1 MIQARKMEEGDKTPT
16 LYNFFE
22 DQYNFNDLSR
32 NVYSGMN
39 DYISTFRKR
48 KRNKYEEQFR
58 EAVTNLMSGIKDG
71 TITFEDGHYNDSLG
85 RYRNAEDKDKDV
97 YGWAAN
103 YIYNNM
109 QRIPKYNKQTTTTK
123 KYDNALLSKEL
134 SNIIFGSEN
143 GNLSYFWDL
152 DRPDPETNI
161 SGVGERLK
169 VLNEA
174 ISQINPDILLK
185 DYSQEDRNRVKA
197 QLQQVTSALSN
208 GQLDPGEL
216 LTLGKTFGGID
227 WNNWLKTDFNKTS
240 QEQQEKEGLSK
251 EKFFEYVS
259 STHPLYQGNL
269 ESVTLDNTVQSEE
282 LEQLARKLSGYD
294 NRTLQSI
301 DLDRL
306 DDDSKSVTL
315 DFLISRHLLPQSD
328 GVYIIPNSLKDETV
342 LTYNPRTQQL
352 SRKRT
357 HELSYYRKQWTDDY
371 IQQDGSP
378 TDQLSQYFVEFK
390 KSGGIIKAQD
400 GTQLWY
406 SGLSAAGDYDPA
418 KYQYSYDTS
427 RLVNAD
433 MSDENWDPWISNV
446 SGVGSGRYQ
455 PTSGNT
461 REYTRSIE
469 ETPYYQQ
476 FRKDLLNPD
485 GTFTKVGLEWA
496 KQTDKLLPKGSTATF
511 FDENGELRKSWTVT
525 NRDVYGRKPQTFDK
539 LADYVNYVNYDQIL
553 GGRHNT
559 FLNTGKRYFYKDK
572 NGVEHWVD
580 PNEISKYI
588 VSANPVRSQW
598 NDNKT
603 VYWNDYELT
612 GLKST
617 PKSPVEPEDDSKGS
631 QVVPVMGKT
640 KTPKNTNFRQIMAGL
655 TPELIG
661 IGRLFS
667 SLRTNDKVSKVLDKS
682 LRPVLRNTYE
692 RYSPIT
698 GAFGE
703 MQFRNRQA
711 ADLRRQAS
719 RPFTSDASLQ
729 LAGQLEAD
737 RQARDLEYQ
746 GFLADDKE
754 IKRTQEA
761 ALARQEDNMARR
773 SDVANFNRASIN
785 QTNREKAQLE
795 AARLRYNWQSVDNYL
810 SGIEKRLRDKFKADR
825 ERQNNFRLQTGVS
838 DVETRHQDAIQ
849 KATDDVRNWQAEH
862 PGKAITS
869 MPNYNKYVK
878 ALEEMNRWKMAQIY
892 KTHADVYGYRYDNQ
906 YLSKDPISIMS
917 QYGYKKGGVLR
928 PRTMNLINK
937 IIKNESYT

>member
-39 DYISTFRKR
+39 DYISTIR

-109 QRIPKYNKQTTTTK
+109 QRIPKYNKQTTTK
-123 KYDNALLSKEL
+123 EYDNTLLSKEL

-240 QEQQEKEGLSK
+240 QEQQEPQEKEGLSRD
-251 EKFFEYVS
+251 KFFEYVS

-269 ESVTLDNTVQSEE
+269 ESVTLNNTAQSDE
-282 LEQLARKLSGYD
+282 LEQLAQRLSRYD
-294 NRTLQSI
+294 NSTLQSI
-301 DLDRL
+301 DLARL

-315 DFLISRHLLPQSD
+315 AFLISRNLLPFSD
-328 GVYIIPNSLKDETV
+328 GVYIIPNSLKNETV
-342 LTYNPRTQQL
+342 LTYNPKTQQL
-352 SRKRT
+352 SKKRT
-357 HELSYYRKQWTDDY
+357 HELSYYRKQWINDY
-371 IQQDGSP
+371 IQQYGTP
-378 TDQLSQYFVEFK
+378 NDQLSQYFVEFK

-400 GTQLWY
+400 GTSFNNIYALGDNPDIGYNTYLNNIFQQQAVIDWMKSNYTGNQATKNYTDYVKNNVNTRY
-406 SGLSAAGDYDPA
+406 SAGINDYQNNPRYTGSDAVRSFNTGYQNNGNTLNYILFGNSSNDYNNRTGGVVYSLQNFGRPSKPLRTGDSYNSDPSKAYIDNALGLQTYSRVASLTDPELKTGQFGEWGNYWESLGNTGA
-418 KYQYSYDTS
+418 YYYTAEGDTS
-427 RLVNAD
+427 GKGQ
-433 MSDENWDPWISNV
+433 WI
-446 SGVGSGRYQ
+446 
-455 PTSGNT
+455 PTSDTSIAGYVPFTKEVPVDNNKDDKKDAGSRTYPVGTQPNTNEFTGNT
-461 REYTRSIE
+461 
-469 ETPYYQQ
+469 
-476 FRKDLLNPD
+476 FKDLML
-485 GTFTKVGLEWA
+485 KV
-496 KQTDKLLPKGSTATF
+496 
-511 FDENGELRKSWTVT
+511 
-525 NRDVYGRKPQTFDK
+525 
-539 LADYVNYVNYDQIL
+539 
-553 GGRHNT
+553 
-559 FLNTGKRYFYKDK
+559 
-572 NGVEHWVD
+572 
-580 PNEISKYI
+580 
-588 VSANPVRSQW
+588 
-598 NDNKT
+598 
-603 VYWNDYELT
+603 
-612 GLKST
+612 
-617 PKSPVEPEDDSKGS
+617 
-631 QVVPVMGKT
+631 
-640 KTPKNTNFRQIMAGL
+640 

-703 MQFRNRQA
+703 MQLMNGQA
-711 ADLRRQAS
+711 ANIRRQAS

-761 ALARQEDNMARR
+761 ALARQEDNIARR

-795 AARLRYNWQSVDNYL
+795 ATRLRHNWQSVDNFL
-810 SGIEKRLRDKFKADR
+810 QGVEERLRTSLAER
-825 ERQNNFRLQTGVS
+825 RAIRQNASMQAAQTRYQEFLQRFNEDYKRSHPNATQ
-838 DVETRHQDAIQ
+838 ETMLNDPKYIQ
-849 KATDDVRNWQAEH
+849 KVQDLRRRYQYDIYNIGLGKYYRN
-862 PGKAITS
+862 PYTG
-869 MPNYNKYVK
+869 
-878 ALEEMNRWKMAQIY
+878 IY
-892 KTHADVYGYRYDNQ
+892 DKDNIPT
-906 YLSKDPISIMS
+906 YESILSSKN
-917 QYGYKKGGVLR
+917 GGRLR
-928 PRTMNLINK
+928 PSIITMINK
-937 IIKNESYT
+937 VIKNENHT

>member
-71 TITFEDGHYNDSLG
+71 TITFEDGYYNDSLG

-123 KYDNALLSKEL
+123 KYDNTLLSKEL

-208 GQLDPGEL
+208 GQLNPGEL

-240 QEQQEKEGLSK
+240 QEQQEPSEEKGLSK

-371 IQQDGSP
+371 IQQYGTPS
-378 TDQLSQYFVEFK
+378 DQLSQYFVEFK

-406 SGLSAAGDYDPA
+406 SELAAAGDYNPE

-427 RLVNAD
+427 RLVDAD
-433 MSDENWDPWISNV
+433 MSDNMYIPWKSNIAGL
-446 SGVGSGRYQ
+446 GVGRYK
-455 PTSGNT
+455 PSEENN
-461 REYTRSIE
+461 REYAQKIE
-469 ETPYYQQ
+469 ATPYYQK
-476 FRKDLLNPD
+476 FGKDLLNPD
-485 GTFTKVGLEWA
+485 GTFTDMGLAWA
-496 KQTDKLLPKGSTATF
+496 KAVDAQLPKGSTATF
-511 FDENGELRKSWTVT
+511 FDEKGNPRTSWTVK
-525 NRDVYGRKPQTFDK
+525 NQDIYGRKPQTFDK
-539 LADYVNYVNYDQIL
+539 LADYVNYVRNDQII
-553 GGRHNT
+553 GSRHNV
-559 FLNTGKRYFYKDK
+559 FLNQGNRYFYRDQ
-572 NGVEHWVD
+572 NGVRHWVD
-580 PNEISKYI
+580 PNEISKYV
-588 VSANPVRSQW
+588 VSTNPVPQW
-598 NDNKT
+598 SDDGT
-603 VYWNDYELT
+603 IRWNDYELT

-617 PKSPVEPEDDSKGS
+617 PKSPAEPEDDSKGS
-631 QVVPVMGKT
+631 QVFPLTGET
-640 KTPKNTNFRQIMAGL
+640 KTPKNNNFRQIMAGL

-661 IGRLFS
+661 IGRLS
-667 SLRTNDKVSKVLDKS
+667 ASLRTNNKVFKVLDKS

-703 MQFRNRQA
+703 MQLKNRQA

-773 SDVANFNRASIN
+773 SEVSNFNRASIN

-795 AARLRYNWQSVDNYL
+795 ATRLRHNWQSVDNFL
-810 SGIEKRLRDKFKADR
+810 QGVEGRLRTSLAER
-825 ERQNNFRLQTGVS
+825 RAIRQNASMQAAQTRYQEFLQRFNEDYKRRHPNATQETMLNDPEYIRTVQDLRRRYQYDTYNIGLGRYYRDPYAGIYDKDNIPTYESILYSKNGGRL
-838 DVETRHQDAIQ
+838 R
-849 KATDDVRNWQAEH
+849 
-862 PGKAITS
+862 P
-869 MPNYNKYVK
+869 
-878 ALEEMNRWKMAQIY
+878 
-892 KTHADVYGYRYDNQ
+892 
-906 YLSKDPISIMS
+906 SIM
-917 QYGYKKGGVLR
+917 
-928 PRTMNLINK
+928 TMINK
-937 IIKNESYT
+937 VIKNESYT